1 MCRVGAGRVVGEAE
15 FYTSPYLLRSK
26 STERDLFCLCK
37 GPPCSGSLR
46 SHAKLFSQ

>member
-1 MCRVGAGRVVGEAE
+1 MVGEVE

-46 SHAKLFSQ
+46 CHAKLFSQ